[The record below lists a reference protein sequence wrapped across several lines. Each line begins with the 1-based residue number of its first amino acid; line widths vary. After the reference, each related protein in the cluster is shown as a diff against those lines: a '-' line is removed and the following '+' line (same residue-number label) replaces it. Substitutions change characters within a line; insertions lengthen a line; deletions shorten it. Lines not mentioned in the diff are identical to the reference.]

1 METDLREAV
10 LLRLKASKRG
20 ELLSEKERDWREE
33 RRQRQPRESGET
45 QSRDRTQRKE
55 AVSL

>member
-20 ELLSEKERDWREE
+20 ELLLEKERDWR
-33 RRQRQPRESGET
+33 
-45 QSRDRTQRKE
+45 RKK
-55 AVSL
+55 ATAAPGIW